1 MGETNRQLTPV
12 EQRLQALPADKK
24 ALFEPLFGSVE
35 RFYTVVYLVARNEH
49 LTDLEKPERYTER
62 LQMIR
67 QVKQRIERMVD
78 LFGLPGE
85 EIVADITSDYLEDFV
100 NYKERTFD
108 ITNEAFLSILRVI
121 AR

>member
-1 MGETNRQLTPV
+1 
-12 EQRLQALPADKK
+12 
-24 ALFEPLFGSVE
+24 
-35 RFYTVVYLVARNEH
+35 
-49 LTDLEKPERYTER
+49 
-62 LQMIR
+62 MIR

-108 ITNEAFLSILRVI
+108 ITNEAFLSILRMI